1 MMSIDA
7 IRRLNPRM
15 SLLVTMAGWTV
26 LAIPMSLGQADPPP
40 ASTPSSAAN
49 APFAATTTFEVA
61 TVRASAPL
69 SPDQALRA
77 RAVGRLGA
85 HLDGMRAQYTY
96 MTLKALVIYACKL
109 RPDQVSGP
117 DWMASDHFDIVARL
131 PEGSTKEDASAM
143 LKALLH
149 DRFKLETHMGTSE
162 HPVSILGTEAYVS
175 STPLTA

>member
-1 MMSIDA
+1 
-7 IRRLNPRM
+7 
-15 SLLVTMAGWTV
+15 
-26 LAIPMSLGQADPPP
+26 
-40 ASTPSSAAN
+40 
-49 APFAATTTFEVA
+49 
-61 TVRASAPL
+61 
-69 SPDQALRA
+69 
-77 RAVGRLGA
+77 
-85 HLDGMRAQYTY
+85 MRAQYTY